1 MPTLNPVIDSILEQN
16 AAQLTFLKAAQIL
29 GFSTEGA
36 YTSRVRGQFPVR
48 TRQLG
53 KRLIVFTSDLISYLE
68 TGISQA
74 EQSVPQIV
82 RTFHVKTGRPT
93 KRESITA
100 QKLGISVKE
109 LRAMPQNSVKT
120 AVGGDHHA

>member
-1 MPTLNPVIDSILEQN
+1 MLASNPVINSLL
-16 AAQLTFLKAAQIL
+16 ATGKAQLSFLKTASIL

-48 TRQLG
+48 VRQLG
-53 KRLIVFTSDLISYLE
+53 KRLVVFTSDLIAYLE
-68 TGISQA
+68 TGESQA

-82 RTFHVKTGRPT
+82 RQFKVKTGRPT

-120 AVGGDHHA
+120 AVGGLDHA

>member
-1 MPTLNPVIDSILEQN
+1 MLANPVINSIL
-16 AAQLTFLKAAQIL
+16 ATGKAQLSFLKTAEIL

-53 KRLIVFTSDLISYLE
+53 KRLVVFTSDLISYLE

-74 EQSVPQIV
+74 EQSVPQII
-82 RTFHVKTGRPT
+82 RAFKIKTGRPT
-93 KRESITA
+93 KREQLTA
-100 QKLGISVKE
+100 QKLGLTVKE
-109 LRAMPQNSVKT
+109 LRAMPASGVKSV
-120 AVGGDHHA
+120 VGGLGHA